1 MHLRRQVC
9 VHPRTNVHVPPGNAL
24 LPAHRG
30 MLITR
35 ELEERTCLL
44 PQELPF
50 ASVARLLG

>member
-35 ELEERTCLL
+35 ELEKRTCLL